1 MGSTYQHQEP
11 DPAYNGS
18 GINKAN
24 PHSQDNC
31 SRRESDRGSEDNP
44 RKWRDHSTDIWK
56 TTWHREKRSSQENF
70 WKLKQTKPDKT
81 PEKHYAKTDEDRE
94 GG

>member
-1 MGSTYQHQEP
+1 MGSTHQSQEP

-31 SRRESDRGSEDNP
+31 SRRESDRGSEDNL

-56 TTWHREKRSSQENF
+56 ARHREKRSSQENF
-70 WKLKQTKPDKT
+70 WKLQQTEPDKA
-81 PEKHYAKTDEDRE
+81 PEKHYAKTIEAME